1 MSERELTTSQ
11 STDTGPGQRLHDAR
25 VQERISREQVAE
37 MLHLSPQQ
45 ISALES
51 DDFKSLPGATYVRGY
66 LRSYAQLLGLPVD
79 EVVASYAR
87 LNGTYPP
94 PRLNALVPEPQITT
108 RDGSVKFATFL
119 VVTVLIV
126 LAVIWWQGRDY
137 RLRPNEPVD
146 RDSVTDISEDTMS
159 PARILGTAT
168 VAGTDVEPT
177 TAPPVPEPTTPAGE
191 DVAAGSARMLEPGA
205 ASLVSTTT
213 SVEAGIEQPGVAG
226 VAPASAGGDVGALV
240 ADVAPAG
247 LGVAGASDSRLVL
260 ETSESCWVDVRD
272 ARDHRL
278 IYKLLPPGRT
288 VTVFGDPPLKVF
300 LGNPEGITIKYNG
313 EDIDPVQFKR
323 GRVARFT
330 LGATTASDN

>member
-25 VQERISREQVAE
+25 VQERLSREQVAE

-51 DDFKSLPGATYVRGY
+51 DDFKSLPGATYARGY

-87 LNGTYPP
+87 LNGAYRSA
-94 PRLNALVPEPQITT
+94 RLNALVPEPQITT

-137 RLRPNEPVD
+137 RLRPNESVD
-146 RDSVTDISEDTMS
+146 RGSVTDISGDTMS
-159 PARILGTAT
+159 PARIRGTARG
-168 VAGTDVEPT
+168 VGTEVEPST
-177 TAPPVPEPTTPAGE
+177 VPPVPEPATHAGE
-191 DVAAGSARMLEPGA
+191 DVVPGSTPALEPGA
-205 ASLVSTTT
+205 ASAASTTT
-213 SVEAGIEQPGVAG
+213 SVEARIEQPGVAG
-226 VAPASAGGDVGALV
+226 IAPPSTGGDAGDLI

-247 LGVAGASDSRLVL
+247 FGVAGASDAHLVL

-272 ARDHRL
+272 ARDNRL

-300 LGNPEGITIKYNG
+300 LGNPEGIMIKYNG

>member
-1 MSERELTTSQ
+1 MSETELTNSQ

-25 VQERISREQVAE
+25 VQERLSREQVAE

-51 DDFKSLPGATYVRGY
+51 DDFKSLPEATYVRGY

-87 LNGTYPP
+87 LNGSYRSA
-94 PRLNALVPEPQITT
+94 RLNALVPEPQITT

-137 RLRPNEPVD
+137 RLRPSEPVD
-146 RDSVTDISEDTMS
+146 RGSVTDISGDTMS
-159 PARILGTAT
+159 PARILDTAT

-177 TAPPVPEPTTPAGE
+177 IAPPV
-191 DVAAGSARMLEPGA
+191 LEPGA
-205 ASLVSTTT
+205 ASPVSTTT
-213 SVEAGIEQPGVAG
+213 SVEARIEQPGVAG
-226 VAPASAGGDVGALV
+226 VEPASAGGDAGDLV
-240 ADVAPAG
+240 VHVAPAA
-247 LGVAGASDSRLVL
+247 LGVAGASDARLVL
-260 ETSESCWVDVRD
+260 ATSESCWVDVRD

-278 IYKLLPPGRT
+278 IYKLLSPGRT